1 MTELCISL
9 SIGRVSKRFC
19 CSLIPVHPKPKATT
33 TLPKYHLS
41 LFIRPAFKC
50 FNTREARRS
59 SVKPVEG
66 LYYPVYLSAH
76 IKWPETYELLEALSD
91 TQPYQAPTPTLLRM
105 SARLLPPE
113 DSARG
118 MQMPNVIGQKTVEV
132 RSRKPKP

>member
-1 MTELCISL
+1 MHIFVNRLGLETFLLQSYISSSETQGNNYSTKVPPEPFHPP
-9 SIGRVSKRFC
+9 SIQMHQRKEGQKVRC
-19 CSLIPVHPKPKATT
+19 
-33 TLPKYHLS
+33 
-41 LFIRPAFKC
+41 
-50 FNTREARRS
+50 
-59 SVKPVEG
+59 KPVEG

-113 DSARG
+113 DSTRG

-132 RSRKPKP
+132 RSRKPKL